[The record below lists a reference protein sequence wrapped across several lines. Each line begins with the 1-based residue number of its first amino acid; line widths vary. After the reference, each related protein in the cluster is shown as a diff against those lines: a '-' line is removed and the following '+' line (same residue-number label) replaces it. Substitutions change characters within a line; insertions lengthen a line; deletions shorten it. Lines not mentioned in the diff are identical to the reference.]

1 MEPMAK
7 LENVKKSLQDRL
19 KTLGTRIV
27 EIEDDLR
34 TAPSADWEEQA
45 IETEGDEVLE
55 GLENSALSEAAQI
68 QDARRRIDSGTYDE
82 CTTCGEPIGAKRLE
96 ALPYANQCIGCAEES
111 DG

>member
-1 MEPMAK
+1 MSE

-19 KTLGTRIV
+19 RTLGARIG

-34 TAPSADWEEQA
+34 SAPSADWEEQA

-68 QDARRRIDSGTYDE
+68 QDALRRIDAGTYDE
-82 CTTCGEPIGAKRLE
+82 CATCGEPIGAKRLKV
-96 ALPYANQCIGCAEES
+96 LPYANQCIRCAEES
-111 DG
+111 GG